1 VYLVAPTS
9 IEGFL
14 MMSTSKVGI
23 FFVVDHHILLDA
35 ISVQQGEKYGSSVC
49 HGGHYD
55 FWEALVAQD
64 STEQLFKA
72 RAYDASP
79 RGRVVYLVR
88 EKKFVLYAD
97 KCLDRHALRL
107 VADQFNLINPT
118 IARDE
123 HYQCASCNPDF
134 LD

>member
-1 VYLVAPTS
+1 
-9 IEGFL
+9 
-14 MMSTSKVGI
+14 
-23 FFVVDHHILLDA
+23 
-35 ISVQQGEKYGSSVC
+35 
-49 HGGHYD
+49 
-55 FWEALVAQD
+55 
-64 STEQLFKA
+64 
-72 RAYDASP
+72 
-79 RGRVVYLVR
+79 VYLVR